1 MARLTAMQQPA
12 GAPAKATVTGL
23 VLRSTTGD
31 PISRAT
37 VTLTRVAPQGA
48 GARGAAPEGQRG
60 QPAQQQAQ
68 QQPQTFTATTDDQG
82 KFLISDIDPGS
93 YRVIAARNGFARQE
107 YGQRSLNRPGTLIDI
122 REGQQVRDISFR
134 LIPAGT
140 ISGRVMDTNGEPLPG
155 ITVQALRSTYDSTG
169 KRAMQPASS
178 ARTND
183 LGEYRLYWINPGRYF
198 VSANPARSALETI
211 TASASQAANMA
222 QNPAQAQQAAQA
234 ASLFGPTGTPNEVVD
249 NGFGLTYYPNSPE
262 VSRAV
267 ALELQPGAEQRAIDF
282 TLVRSQRVRLT
293 GRVIDT
299 TTGRPP
305 QNAAVSVSPRDS
317 SSSSPL
323 DALIG
328 MDPTQGNR
336 YNPATGEFV
345 VQNVATG
352 SYWLQ
357 VLTQRQAQTPAA
369 PTPAEAL
376 AVLSSINSARIPVD
390 VLGSDIDN
398 LTLNVSPG
406 ASVNGRVRVE
416 GLQPSN
422 AGDLQRL
429 GISLQSTSG
438 GASILA
444 MLQGGAIRPA
454 EDGTFSIPRITSG
467 EYKLSVTGLA
477 PTFYMKD
484 ARFGQ
489 SDALNTFTIS
499 EPINGTLEIVVR
511 MNPGQVSGTV
521 VDATLKPVSGVQAVL
536 VPEARNRQDLYR
548 TAMTDQEGRFTI
560 RGITPGE
567 YRIFAWEDIEPFAY
581 FDLAVVKQHEAAG
594 KQVRIQESSAE
605 TAEVRIIPA
614 ETP

>member
-1 MARLTAMQQPA
+1 M
-12 GAPAKATVTGL
+12 
-23 VLRSTTGD
+23 
-31 PISRAT
+31 
-37 VTLTRVAPQGA
+37 
-48 GARGAAPEGQRG
+48 
-60 QPAQQQAQ
+60 
-68 QQPQTFTATTDDQG
+68 
-82 KFLISDIDPGS
+82 
-93 YRVIAARNGFARQE
+93 
-107 YGQRSLNRPGTLIDI
+107 
-122 REGQQVRDISFR
+122 
-134 LIPAGT
+134 
-140 ISGRVMDTNGEPLPG
+140 
-155 ITVQALRSTYDSTG
+155 
-169 KRAMQPASS
+169 
-178 ARTND
+178 
-183 LGEYRLYWINPGRYF
+183 
-198 VSANPARSALETI
+198 
-211 TASASQAANMA
+211 
-222 QNPAQAQQAAQA
+222 
-234 ASLFGPTGTPNEVVD
+234 FGPTGTSNEVAD
-249 NGFGLTYYPNSPE
+249 SGFGLTYYPNSPE

-305 QNAAVSVSPRDS
+305 QNAAVSVSLRDS

-323 DALIG
+323 DAFIG

-345 VQNVATG
+345 VQNVASG

-357 VLTQRQAQTPAA
+357 VLTQGQAPTPTAA
-369 PTPAEAL
+369 ATPAEAL

-416 GLQPSN
+416 GVQPSN

-444 MLQGGAIRPA
+444 MLQGGVIRPA
-454 EDGTFSIPRITSG
+454 ADGTFSIPRITSG
-467 EYKLSVTGLA
+467 EYKLSVTDLA
-477 PTFYMKD
+477 PTFYMKE

-489 SDALNTFTIS
+489 NDALNTFTIS

-536 VPEARNRQDLYR
+536 VPEARSRQDLYR
-548 TAMTDQEGRFTI
+548 TAMTDQEGRFTF
-560 RGITPGE
+560 REITPGD

-581 FDLAVVKQHEAAG
+581 FDPAVMRQYEAAG

-614 ETP
+614 ATP